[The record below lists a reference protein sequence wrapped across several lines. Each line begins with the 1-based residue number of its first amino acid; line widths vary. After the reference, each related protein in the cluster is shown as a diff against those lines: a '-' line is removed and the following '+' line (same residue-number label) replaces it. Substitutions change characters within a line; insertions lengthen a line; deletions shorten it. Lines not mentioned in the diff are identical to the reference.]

1 MLEKIFSQMT
11 DIDGGKKEGLILP
24 VDEEKDPARAGALH
38 TLHKLGKS
46 KNKTIYD
53 LIPDE
58 ISKEVEDGEGRKVK
72 AIDYDLS
79 NPSAE
84 KKSKIDEMME
94 ARFAE
99 LTRELWDLL
108 VVHGYAEEKD
118 DGSYEMTKEVSD
130 LDGESCLLLCKLA
143 GIENARIKYVPQG
156 AGEDEEGLVMDTF
169 RKEGLSGVLAKFG
182 GRTVGIDHH
191 GEESGRDTSA
201 AKHTY
206 EFLIE
211 NGLLK
216 KTDYL
221 DDYVK
226 FVTQEDNKEY
236 SELANTAEERFRNS
250 GQTLRGLRRYIDP
263 EKIVDLFRESREAG
277 GIFDPDAPLS
287 EEFRKGYE
295 YKARTDDKYD
305 LKNDGKNLLQLGEKI
320 KERIKFTEAAIKNL
334 EKKGFVFDTQGEYGK
349 ILVDPGRLNK
359 EGKREKTVKMGHE
372 AAVVFGYENYLNW
385 DPKNNGFV
393 LYTQKPLDE
402 IRFSQGF
409 NVRGCMWMKPDAEP
423 LQVTLEEIIS
433 RLSKKRTKVPK
444 ELKDAL
450 ATMTLGNS
458 SVDAPKGVDVLKDMI
473 EKKSGVDVAE
483 KKEISRER
491 MEIIDFAI
499 KSYVDGG
506 RKFKK
511 LIESGKVITLQG
523 NTEEEKQ
530 RNLQER
536 VEKHVRGGLEKYSRE
551 YFKLE
556 KDEVDQIIEEAMKS
570 IFK

>member
-1 MLEKIFSQMT
+1 MKDS
-11 DIDGGKKEGLILP
+11 GKGEKEGLKLL
-24 VDEEKDPARAGALH
+24 VDEEKNPARAGALH

-58 ISKEVEDGEGRKVK
+58 ISKEVEDGEGKKVK
-72 AIDYDLS
+72 AIDYDLN

-94 ARFAE
+94 TRFAE

-118 DGSYEMTKEVSD
+118 DGSYEMIKEVSD
-130 LDGESCLLLCKLA
+130 LDSESCLLLCKLA

-169 RKEGLSGVLAKFG
+169 RKEGLSGVLAKLG
-182 GRTVGIDHH
+182 GKTVGIDHH

-236 SELANTAEERFRNS
+236 SELTNTAEKRFRNS
-250 GQTLRGLRRYIDP
+250 WQTLRGLRRYIDP
-263 EKIVDLFRESREAG
+263 EKIVELFKESREAG
-277 GIFDPDAPLS
+277 GIFDPDTPLS

-295 YKARTDDKYD
+295 YKAKTDDKYD

-320 KERIKFTEAAIKNL
+320 KERIKFTEAAIKKL
-334 EKKGFVFDTQGEYGK
+334 EEKGFLFDTRGEYGK
-349 ILVDPGRLNK
+349 ILIDPGRLNK
-359 EGKREKTVKMGHE
+359 GGKREKTVKMGHE
-372 AAVVFGYENYLNW
+372 AAVVFGYDNYLNW

-393 LYTQKPLDE
+393 LYTQKLLDE
-402 IRFSQGF
+402 IRFSQGR
-409 NVRGCMWMKPDAEP
+409 NVRGCMWMKPDNEP
-423 LQVTLEEIIS
+423 LQITLEEIFS

-444 ELKDAL
+444 SLKEAL
-450 ATMTLGNS
+450 AVITLGNS
-458 SVDAPKGVDVLKDMI
+458 SVDAPEGVDVLRDLAEKDTDAKSEKEMEISGERWDWMQMAIKNYGKSGKDYLKLLKGGKLFEPPKNIREEKEEI
-473 EKKSGVDVAE
+473 EKFLRDGLADYNKDIKDKE
-483 KKEISRER
+483 KFEEKEIDFMVAKS
-491 MEIIDFAI
+491 MEIVFS
-499 KSYVDGG
+499 K
-506 RKFKK
+506 
-511 LIESGKVITLQG
+511 
-523 NTEEEKQ
+523 
-530 RNLQER
+530 
-536 VEKHVRGGLEKYSRE
+536 
-551 YFKLE
+551 
-556 KDEVDQIIEEAMKS
+556 
-570 IFK
+570 